1 MLVPVIPLIRS
12 FQASGSGDDNL
23 SLGRLMAVLTDL
35 VYPSTPKSGF
45 LKLLGASQLTHLL
58 HSPEFLEG
66 VGKGH
71 LNSRRLVRFAF
82 SSSTSDAESVRALLS
97 LAASGFLNLHSR
109 GALGELHKGMAGWH
123 VESQAKV
130 LGNLAGELDTFW
142 GAGLFLRLFIDSPA
156 CDLTREEV
164 AHLLST
170 LVTNENVRDLAGDP
184 GDLLASL
191 PDYSGDIQEGL
202 FAAVGD
208 SDASDADDDG
218 DLAGFVCD
226 DDEVVYSEDS
236 GEEEEEEEE
245 EVRIVEP
252 SRASAKRGRAP
263 SAKESKPQRRKL
275 LKYADLEAER
285 N

>member
-1 MLVPVIPLIRS
+1 
-12 FQASGSGDDNL
+12 
-23 SLGRLMAVLTDL
+23 MAVLSDL
-35 VYPSTPKSGF
+35 VYPDAPRRGF
-45 LKLLGASQLTHLL
+45 LELLEASQLTPLL

-71 LNSRRLVRFAF
+71 LNSRRLVHFAF
-82 SSSTSDAESVRALLS
+82 SSSTSDAESVRTLLS

-109 GALGELHKGMAGWH
+109 GALGELHQGMAGWH

-130 LGNLAGELDTFW
+130 LGNLAGELDTFG

-156 CDLTREEV
+156 SDLTREEV
-164 AHLLST
+164 GHLLAT

-184 GDLLASL
+184 GDLLAAL

-202 FAAVGD
+202 LAAVAD
-208 SDASDADDDG
+208 SDASDADEDG

-236 GEEEEEEEE
+236 GGEEEEEEEE
-245 EVRIVEP
+245 LRKVEP
-252 SRASAKRGRAP
+252 TRAGAKRARP
-263 SAKESKPQRRKL
+263 PPAKKSKPQRKKL

-285 N
+285 D